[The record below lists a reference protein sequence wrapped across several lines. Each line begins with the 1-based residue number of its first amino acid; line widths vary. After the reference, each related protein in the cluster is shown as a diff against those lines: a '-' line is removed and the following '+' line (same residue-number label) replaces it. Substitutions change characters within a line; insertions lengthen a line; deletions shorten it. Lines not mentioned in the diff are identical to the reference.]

1 MTFKLLN
8 SLDKLLEDW
17 GGLEGLQKVWG
28 EYTCGRSGYCRSGK
42 VGVLKVIL
50 EKIILEER

>member
-1 MTFKLLN
+1 MN

-28 EYTCGRSGYCRSGK
+28 EYTCGRSGYCCFGK

-50 EKIILEER
+50 EKIILEEK